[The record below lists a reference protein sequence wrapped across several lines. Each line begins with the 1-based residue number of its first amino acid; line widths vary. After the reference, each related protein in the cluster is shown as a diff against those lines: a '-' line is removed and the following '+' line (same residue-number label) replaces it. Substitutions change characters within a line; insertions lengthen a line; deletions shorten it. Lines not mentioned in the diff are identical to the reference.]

1 MKLHIEQRQANNAY
15 LQKPGLNGL
24 SAISALLQ
32 KKIIRT
38 PEKCTPAGLDDAIV
52 QTHGNVFELETT
64 ELYNGID
71 IMPRCKLIVTKSST
85 EAIGKGR
92 ETQTTTEQ
100 N

>member
-1 MKLHIEQRQANNAY
+1 MRICKNRGY
-15 LQKPGLNGL
+15 GL
-24 SAISALLQ
+24 SAIPALLQ
-32 KKIIRT
+32 KKINRT

-52 QTHGNVFELETT
+52 QTHGNVFELET
-64 ELYNGID
+64 
-71 IMPRCKLIVTKSST
+71 KLIVTKSST